1 MIASVDSL
9 SEEIERMLQDFNV
22 QAIEAVNNSIEETAE
37 EAAEMLRKGGPYR
50 ERTGEY
56 TRDWTAGQRE
66 KRKSVVEI
74 NGYTVYNKK
83 NYQLTHLLEYGHQ
96 SRNGGR
102 AKAFSHIT
110 PVNEQVGQMVANKLE
125 RKLRG

>member
-1 MIASVDSL
+1 MIASVDNL

-22 QAIEAVNNSIEETAE
+22 QAIEAANNSIEETAE

-50 ERTGEY
+50 ERTGKY

-102 AKAFSHIT
+102 VKAFSHIT
-110 PVNEQVGQMVANKLE
+110 PVNEQVGQMVVNKLE